1 LIGRWLASVG
11 FVSIYYQLAVSH
23 AHAFFWFESDTEYM
37 NTLKHNDS
45 EITHY
50 REELQAKDLELIR
63 ASEDL
68 SRTKDMLLQQ
78 EKLASIGQLAAGV
91 AHEINNP
98 IAFVQSNLRTL
109 ENYLSSIRTLL
120 ERVFE
125 MKKLQGMDEVRRAW
139 DEIDRIAEEADL
151 EFILEDTKV
160 LVPQSLEGVERVRQ
174 IVADLKS
181 FSRDDESK
189 REIVDVHEC
198 INGAL
203 NIVWNELKYH
213 VALNKSF
220 GSIPAIDCY
229 PRQLTQVFVNLLIN
243 AGQAIQ
249 DQGEIRISTMQEGNF
264 VVVTI
269 ADNGS
274 GIPEPLQARV
284 FDPFFTTKEVGKG
297 TGLGLSIA
305 YGIIQKHRG
314 SIRLKSEAGKGTEF
328 RIELPIDLA
337 EPQSV

>member
-1 LIGRWLASVG
+1 
-11 FVSIYYQLAVSH
+11 
-23 AHAFFWFESDTEYM
+23 M
-37 NTLKHNDS
+37 NNLKHNDS

-63 ASEDL
+63 AIEDL

-109 ENYLSSIRTLL
+109 ESYMASIRTLL
-120 ERVFE
+120 ARVFE
-125 MKKLQGMDEVRRAW
+125 MKRLQGMDEVRQAW
-139 DEIDRIAEEADL
+139 DEIDRLAEESDL
-151 EFILEDTKV
+151 EFILEDVKD
-160 LVPQSLEGVERVRQ
+160 LLPQSLEGVERVRQ

-189 REIVDVHEC
+189 RESADIHEC

-213 VALNKSF
+213 VTLDKSF
-220 GSIPAIDCY
+220 GSIPAIECY

-249 DQGEIRISTMQEGNF
+249 DQGEIRISTMREGDNA
-264 VVVTI
+264 VITLS
-269 ADNGS
+269 DNGS

-314 SIRLKSEAGKGTEF
+314 SIRLKSEVGKGTEF
-328 RIELPIDLA
+328 RIELPIDA
-337 EPQSV
+337 ADTRNA

>member
-1 LIGRWLASVG
+1 
-11 FVSIYYQLAVSH
+11 
-23 AHAFFWFESDTEYM
+23 
-37 NTLKHNDS
+37 
-45 EITHY
+45 
-50 REELQAKDLELIR
+50 LQAKDLELIR
-63 ASEDL
+63 AIEDL

-109 ENYLSSIRTLL
+109 ESYMASIRTLL
-120 ERVFE
+120 ARVFE
-125 MKKLQGMDEVRRAW
+125 MKRLQGMDEVRQAW
-139 DEIDRIAEEADL
+139 DEIDRLAEESDL
-151 EFILEDTKV
+151 EFILEDVKD
-160 LVPQSLEGVERVRQ
+160 LLPQSLEGVERVRQ

-189 REIVDVHEC
+189 RESADIHEC

-213 VALNKSF
+213 VTLDKSF
-220 GSIPAIDCY
+220 GSIPAIECY

-249 DQGEIRISTMQEGNF
+249 DQGEIRISTMREG
-264 VVVTI
+264 
-269 ADNGS
+269 DNAV
-274 GIPEPLQARV
+274 ITRV

-314 SIRLKSEAGKGTEF
+314 SIRLKSEVGKGTEF
-328 RIELPIDLA
+328 RIELPIDA
-337 EPQSV
+337 ADTRNA